1 MAGKHNFELLMI
13 FKTRP
18 FYNQANTHV
27 LQIARVDQ
35 EELQKANIAELSSLK
50 MSQRPQSGV
59 EKATNPKRTNPPH
72 HPRTKK
78 NRPSYAASAAT

>member
-1 MAGKHNFELLMI
+1 MI
-13 FKTRP
+13 LKTHAAH
-18 FYNQANTHV
+18 NQANTRV

-59 EKATNPKRTNPPH
+59 EKAINPRRTNPPR

-78 NRPSYAASAAT
+78 NRPSYVASAVT